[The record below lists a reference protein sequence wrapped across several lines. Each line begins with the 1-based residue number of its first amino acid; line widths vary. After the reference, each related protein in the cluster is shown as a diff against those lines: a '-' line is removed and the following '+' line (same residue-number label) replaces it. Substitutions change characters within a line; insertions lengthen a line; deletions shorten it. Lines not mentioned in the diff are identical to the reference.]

1 MHEDAVTGRCEFLLF
16 KDFLHLKMNVY
27 MLYYMT
33 ISFGGVIYDNVTQCS
48 NRISVVSVKQND
60 PESENI
66 TSPNS
71 SLPFKILSRNSLSF
85 FFSKTPRSSP
95 FREFVY
101 KLYVSV

>member
-1 MHEDAVTGRCEFLLF
+1 M
-16 KDFLHLKMNVY
+16 Y
-27 MLYYMT
+27 IYYMT
-33 ISFGGVIYDNVTQCS
+33 VSFGGVIYDNATQCS

-85 FFSKTPRSSP
+85 FSP
-95 FREFVY
+95 KHLVHPLVGSLFTNY
-101 KLYVSV
+101 M